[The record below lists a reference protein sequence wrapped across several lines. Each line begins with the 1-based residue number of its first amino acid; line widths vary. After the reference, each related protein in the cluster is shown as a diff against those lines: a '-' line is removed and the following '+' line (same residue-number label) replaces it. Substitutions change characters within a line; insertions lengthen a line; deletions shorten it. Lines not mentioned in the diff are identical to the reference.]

1 MEHRIGQ
8 REGMCTHTFEFMSL
22 FSYEEGRRAARGRI
36 VPPGEKE
43 AVWETRA
50 EEASRSMAME
60 DARKEDGGWKMEDGG
75 WWMEGGR

>member
-1 MEHRIGQ
+1 MKKEVGQ
-8 REGMCTHTFEFMSL
+8 LADEL
-22 FSYEEGRRAARGRI
+22 FPQVR
-36 VPPGEKE
+36 K
-43 AVWETRA
+43 AVCETRA